1 MTRYDR
7 LMDAIKDHLYNYYIS
22 GQQGDKWDEF
32 DAQETSHSI
41 LLAVEQ
47 YQSSPFAKRWRASD

>member
-47 YQSSPFAKRWRASD
+47 YQSSPFAKR